1 MSALFLAKNYWF
13 VYYIVMRIDFQTYNS
28 TKISPL
34 NISKNNNKCYSKATF
49 DVVSFGNNKDF
60 IHLPVNEVIERVG
73 KSISTTNLLGRG
85 GEASVYSINDT
96 DYCIRIPIENPDDY
110 RKGFVSEL
118 SPLERVNH
126 GVVKLGEKTIIMK
139 CLDGFSMFPRKETG
153 VTRAMVHSMIDDMP
167 VSAYRNVI
175 KQIYDAYNQG
185 AFFDSSGANVIV
197 NPVNKTMT
205 VVDFTDCLEC
215 SNSRILK
222 SLFTTLGMHDGIL
235 TKAQQKDRANK
246 ILSSVI
252 DDFLPGQKPL
262 MRVADYSFSEFI
274 YAVKNQGLI
283 NKAYSDVFIKILN
296 ELKELKYMTMRG
308 VRDCEPQMEF
318 RVKQIKSLIK
328 QLLT

>member
-1 MSALFLAKNYWF
+1 
-13 VYYIVMRIDFQTYNS
+13 MRVDFQTYNINKTHTS
-28 TKISPL
+28 SS
-34 NISKNNNKCYSKATF
+34 SKTASRIPFKAEF
-49 DVVSFGNNKDF
+49 DVVSFGSNKDL
-60 IHLPVNEVIERVG
+60 IHLPVNDILERVEN
-73 KSISTTNLLGRG
+73 SIRSDNLLGKG
-85 GEASVYSINDT
+85 GEARVYSINGT
-96 DYCIRIPIENPDDY
+96 DYCIRIPIENPEDY
-110 RKGFVSEL
+110 KKGFVSEL
-118 SPLERVNH
+118 TSLERVNH
-126 GVVKLGEKTIIMK
+126 GVAKLGEKTIIMK
-139 CLDGFSMFPRKETG
+139 RLDGFSMFPRKETG

-167 VSAYRNVI
+167 VSAYRKVI

-262 MRVADYSFSEFI
+262 MRVADYSFSEFV
-274 YAVKNQGLI
+274 YAIKNQGLI
-283 NKAYSDVFIKILN
+283 NKAYSEVFIKILG

-318 RVKQIKSLIK
+318 RVKQVKSLVK

>member
-13 VYYIVMRIDFQTYNS
+13 VYYIVMRVDFQTYNS
-28 TKISPL
+28 TKISPS

-60 IHLPVNEVIERVG
+60 IHLPVNDLLERVEN
-73 KSISTTNLLGRG
+73 SIRPDNLLGKG

-96 DYCIRIPIENPDDY
+96 GYCVRIPFENPDDY

-118 SPLERVNH
+118 TPLERVNH

-139 CLDGFSMFPRKETG
+139 RLDGFSMFPRKETG

-185 AFFDSSGANVIV
+185 AYFDSSGANVLV
-197 NPVNKTMT
+197 NPVKKTMT
-205 VVDFTDCLEC
+205 IIDFTACEDCAY
-215 SNSRILK
+215 SRILK
-222 SLFTTLGMHDGIL
+222 SLFITLGMNDGIL
-235 TKAQQKDRANK
+235 TNAQQKDRANK
-246 ILSSVI
+246 ILSAVVE
-252 DDFLPGQKPL
+252 DFLPGQKPI
-262 MRVADYSFSEFI
+262 MRISEYAFSDLI
-274 YAVKNQGLI
+274 YAIRNQGLI
-283 NKAYSDVFIKILN
+283 SKAYANVFINTLN
-296 ELKELKYMTMRG
+296 ELKELKYMSSRG
-308 VRDCEPQMEF
+308 VRDCETQMIF
-318 RVKQIKSLIK
+318 LVKKVQSLTR